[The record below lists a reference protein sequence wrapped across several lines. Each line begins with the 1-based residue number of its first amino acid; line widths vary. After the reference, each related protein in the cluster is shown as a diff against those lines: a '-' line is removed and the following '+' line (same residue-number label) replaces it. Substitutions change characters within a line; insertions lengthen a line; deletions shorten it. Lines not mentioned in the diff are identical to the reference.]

1 MPAPIATMTRNEFD
15 ALVRRSG
22 LPLTEEQSSE
32 LYAAYG
38 YVEVMAERVRAGGNR
53 PREAEPALIYKPVGR
68 RGAL

>member
-1 MPAPIATMTRNEFD
+1 MPAPKATMTRNEFD

-53 PREAEPALIYKPVGR
+53 PREVEPALIYKPVGR
-68 RGAL
+68 